1 MKNIEK
7 DKDIEYNKYVKKMKG
22 NRKMS
27 NILEDTQFIMKKY
40 KIRANKAL
48 GQNFLIN
55 QQVVDTIVESSQITK
70 QDLVIE
76 IGPGLGTLT
85 KELLEKAGKVICI
98 ELDKKMIKILTDRFS
113 LYKNFELIH
122 GDVLKIKLNKI
133 IKEEKEKNGFQS
145 SKIVANLPYYITT
158 PIIMKLLEDRL
169 DLESITVMIQKE
181 VADRLIAI
189 PGEKET
195 GAITYSVY
203 YYATAEGIMEVPNDS
218 FIPEP
223 EVTSKVIK
231 LTLRK
236 EPPVEVKSRGVMF
249 KIIKSAFM
257 QRRKTLLNALTNTK
271 VFMSKEEGLRI
282 LKELQLDENVR
293 AEKLTLEDF
302 AEITN
307 KILVDDGEEEK
318 SIKKK

>member
-1 MKNIEK
+1 
-7 DKDIEYNKYVKKMKG
+7 
-22 NRKMS
+22 MS

-40 KIRANKAL
+40 RIKANKSL
-48 GQNFLIN
+48 GQNFLISQN
-55 QQVVDTIVESSQITK
+55 VVDKIVESSNITK
-70 QDLVIE
+70 EDLIIE

-98 ELDKKMIKILTDRFS
+98 ELDKKMIKILNDRFS
-113 LYKNFELIH
+113 MYKNFELIH
-122 GDVLKIKLNKI
+122 GDVLKVRLNKI
-133 IKEEKEKNGFQS
+133 IKDEKEKNGLKKA
-145 SKIVANLPYYITT
+145 KIVANLPYYITT
-158 PIIMKLLEDRL
+158 PIVMKLLEDRL
-169 DLESITVMIQKE
+169 DLETITVMVQKE

-189 PGEKET
+189 PGEKDT

-203 YYATAEGIMEVPNDS
+203 YYATSEAILEVPNDS

-231 LTLRK
+231 LTTRK

-271 VFMSKEEGLRI
+271 VFMSKEEGIEI
-282 LKELQLDENVR
+282 LKELDLDENIR

-307 KILVDDGEEEK
+307 KILKE
-318 SIKKK
+318 

>member
-1 MKNIEK
+1 
-7 DKDIEYNKYVKKMKG
+7 
-22 NRKMS
+22 MS
-27 NILEDTQFIMKKY
+27 NVLEDTQFIMKKY
-40 KIRANKAL
+40 KIKANKSL
-48 GQNFLIN
+48 GQNFLISE
-55 QQVVDTIVESSQITK
+55 QVVNKIVECSSITK
-70 QDLVIE
+70 EDLVIE

-98 ELDKKMIKILTDRFS
+98 ELDKKMIKILQDRFS
-113 LYKNFELIH
+113 LYENFEIIH
-122 GDVLKIKLNKI
+122 ADVLNVRLNKI
-133 IKEEKEKNGFQS
+133 IKDEKEEKGFKS
-145 SKIVANLPYYITT
+145 AKIVANLPYYITT

-189 PGEKET
+189 PGQKET

-203 YYATAEGIMEVPNDS
+203 YYATAEGILEVPNDS

-271 VFMSKEEGLRI
+271 VFMSKDEGLKI
-282 LKELQLDENVR
+282 LKELNLDENVR
-293 AEKLTLEDF
+293 AENLTLENF
-302 AEITN
+302 AQITN
-307 KILVDDGEEEK
+307 KILVDE
-318 SIKKK
+318 

>member
-1 MKNIEK
+1 
-7 DKDIEYNKYVKKMKG
+7 
-22 NRKMS
+22 MS

-40 KIRANKAL
+40 KIRANKSL

-55 QQVVDTIVESSQITK
+55 QNVVDKIVESSNISK
-70 QDLVIE
+70 EDLVIE

-85 KELLEKAGKVICI
+85 KELLERAGKVICI
-98 ELDKKMIKILTDRFS
+98 ELDQKMIKILLDRFS
-113 LYKNFELIH
+113 LYDNFEIIH
-122 GDVLKIKLNKI
+122 EDVLKVRLNKI
-133 IKEEKEKNGFQS
+133 IKEEKEKNGFKTA
-145 SKIVANLPYYITT
+145 KIVANLPYYITT

-169 DLESITVMIQKE
+169 DLESITVMVQKE

-203 YYATAEGIMEVPNDS
+203 YYATSEGILEVPNDS

-223 EVTSKVIK
+223 EVNSKVIK
-231 LTLRK
+231 LTIRK

-249 KIIKSAFM
+249 KFIKSAFM

-271 VFMSKEEGLRI
+271 VFMSKEEGLSI
-282 LKELQLDENVR
+282 LKDLNLDENVR
-293 AEKLTLEDF
+293 AENLSLEDF

-307 KILVDDGEEEK
+307 KILVDEEK
-318 SIKKK
+318 KDV